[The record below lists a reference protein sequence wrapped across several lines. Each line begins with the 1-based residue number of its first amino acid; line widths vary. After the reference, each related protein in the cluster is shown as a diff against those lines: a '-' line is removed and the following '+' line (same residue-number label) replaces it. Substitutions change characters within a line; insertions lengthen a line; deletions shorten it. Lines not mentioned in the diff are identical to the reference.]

1 MSKCLHI
8 HAILES
14 TSPRIFS
21 FLELSITF
29 RHLVLTRDV
38 LTRSSDWLL
47 RGRLG
52 IRSVVKLKD
61 TRKGMLRGVWTLAQR
76 NS

>member
-1 MSKCLHI
+1 MSKCLH
-8 HAILES
+8 ES

-29 RHLVLTRDV
+29 RHLLLTRDV
-38 LTRSSDWLL
+38 LSRSSDCLL
-47 RGRLG
+47 RAKLG
-52 IRSVVKLKD
+52 TRRVVKLKG
-61 TRKGMLRGVWTLAQR
+61 KCQGMLRGLWTLAQS

>member
-8 HAILES
+8 HGILES

-21 FLELSITF
+21 FLELSITV
-29 RHLVLTRDV
+29 RHLLLTRAV
-38 LTRSSDWLL
+38 LSCSSDWVL
-47 RGRLG
+47 RAKLESCR
-52 IRSVVKLKD
+52 VVKLKD
-61 TRKGMLRGVWTLAQR
+61 KCKGMLRGLWTLAQS